1 MSNQPQPKF
10 DPHPQMGEMLTLLNP
25 SGELEVIYSALPKQL
40 EFHQSP
46 APYRLHVGGYGSGK
60 TLNLL
65 MEAIITC
72 VMVPGCNC
80 LILRTTSPDIQK
92 TVINKFLD
100 PKLVPRWD

>member
-1 MSNQPQPKF
+1 MSNNQ
-10 DPHPQMGEMLTLLNP
+10 LLDFGN
-25 SGELEVIYSALPKQL
+25 GQGYSPLPKQAD
-40 EFHQSP
+40 FHQSM

-65 MEAIITC
+65 MEAIINC
-72 VMVPGCNC
+72 LMVPGCNA

-100 PKLVPRWD
+100 PKLVPRSIY